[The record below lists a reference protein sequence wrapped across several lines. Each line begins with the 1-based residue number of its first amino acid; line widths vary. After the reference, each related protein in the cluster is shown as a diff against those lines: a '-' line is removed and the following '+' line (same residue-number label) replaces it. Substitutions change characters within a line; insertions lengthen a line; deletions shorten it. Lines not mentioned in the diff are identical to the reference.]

1 MSEER
6 FDAIDGRLDRLE
18 KGQTELRGAVARLE
32 TGQAELRGAVST
44 LETGQTELQGS
55 VAKLE
60 TGQAELRGE
69 IGRLDG
75 RIDTLDRH
83 MHVLHE
89 ETISRIAAISEL
101 PWATKADI
109 NRVVDKIDE
118 LVDRR
123 IVPLEVAVRSLS
135 RERKARGP
143 RRG

>member
-1 MSEER
+1 MWEER
-6 FDAIDGRLDRLE
+6 LDRIDGRLDRLE
-18 KGQTELRGAVARLE
+18 SGQAELQSTVARLE
-32 TGQAELRGAVST
+32 TGQAELQGKVAR
-44 LETGQTELQGS
+44 LETGQTELRS
-55 VAKLE
+55 
-60 TGQAELRGE
+60 E
-69 IGRLDG
+69 IRRLDG

-89 ETISRIAAISEL
+89 ETISRIAAISDG

-109 NRVVDKIDE
+109 TRVVDKIDE
-118 LVDRR
+118 LVGGR